1 MNTPSQAIRRDL
13 THLLTEEEVAER
25 LHTTVDSVR
34 WMRRKGRVRFI
45 RIAGNRKVR
54 FWWPHLMEDL
64 SLFSPTGNGGKNSK
78 QEDNHVH
85 ANG

>member
-1 MNTPSQAIRRDL
+1 MSTPPTATRRDL
-13 THLLTEEEVAER
+13 THLLTEEDVAKR
-25 LHTTVDSVR
+25 LGTTVDAVR

-64 SLFSPTGNGGKNSK
+64 ALVEPNSSGSSNPNRRLQNAK
-78 QEDNHVH
+78 
-85 ANG
+85 

>member
-1 MNTPSQAIRRDL
+1 MTTPPTATRRDL
-13 THLLTEEEVAER
+13 THLLTEEDVAKR
-25 LHTTVDSVR
+25 LGTTVDSVR

-64 SLFSPTGNGGKNSK
+64 SLTEPAGSESNNPNRKSQNDK
-78 QEDNHVH
+78 
-85 ANG
+85 